1 MSAAHMNRATL
12 IGNVGRDPESRTFNN
27 GGKVVNF
34 SLATTN
40 RWKDKGSGEFKESTT
55 WHTVCIFNE
64 HLAGVALQYV
74 IKGSLVM
81 VEGEIQTRKWTDKDG
96 KDRWSTEIVLTK
108 FAGTLKLLGERNKS
122 GSNPSG
128 RQDDGAGRAG
138 PADGD
143 PPAGLDDDEI
153 PW

>member
-27 GGKVVNF
+27 GGRVVSF
-34 SLATTN
+34 SMATTN
-40 RWKDKGSGEFKESTT
+40 RWKDKASGEFKENTT
-55 WHTVCIFNE
+55 WHSICIFND
-64 HLAGVALQYV
+64 HLAGVALQHV

-81 VEGEIQTRKWTDKDG
+81 VEGEIQVRKWKDKEGTD
-96 KDRWSTEIVLTK
+96 RYTTEIVLTK

-122 GSNPSG
+122 GGGQSSQQDGGG
-128 RQDDGAGRAG
+128 RSD
-138 PADGD
+138 PANGD